1 MRLDR
6 IGLSNYPPIRS
17 LEIEASSNVLIIAG
31 ANGSGKTRLKN
42 ALVYSFNQ
50 PGAPQASLTL
60 SATRREEEE
69 AWGVKSLTV
78 TAGQRSEALERYLS
92 TRRGAN
98 AYIGAVIQIDSDR
111 AVQPVRFEQY
121 TLATPDPDD
130 QDVNYSWYL
139 SPFIGR
145 WQEVVN
151 RIYRKLANR
160 DNKLAAFVK
169 ANPSRTGAEALE
181 ALPDPFLPYQ
191 DVFARLVPGKTLEP
205 IDPKAPR
212 EFHYRIGDGSPMP
225 FGSLSSGEQEVVK
238 IAFDL
243 IWKQVTHSIILL
255 DEPELHL
262 HPTLAFRLIET
273 LKYLGAG
280 TNQLVLFTHSAD
292 LISTYFSTGNV
303 FFIDS
308 TNAQSNQAQKLSTL
322 TTDHAA
328 VARSAGANLGL
339 FAVGKRIVFVEGNEA
354 SVDRLVY
361 HKVAQIAFPDA
372 YVMPVGSVENISA
385 LRSVIAELGQAI
397 FGIELFLI
405 RDRDG
410 LTDGLVRSLEE
421 NTRFR
426 CLRARHVENYLLDE
440 EVLADVAKALYLPAS
455 CCDPQRIGQSIRTI
469 ATASIM
475 PAVIWNVREH
485 IRIAGALAQP
495 TIRSPDRL
503 TLDEVIGQINNQVS
517 ASLSEVNLALG
528 QDALTE
534 TIKAEHGRLV
544 TALTTDAYKRLLPGK
559 IIFNRLCA
567 ELFNTEAARIREAY
581 IDLALRNR
589 REAVRDILEIF
600 ESFAALARASGTA
613 SRS

>member
-17 LEIEASSNVLIIAG
+17 LEIDASSNVLIIAG

-42 ALVYSFNQ
+42 ALVYSFSQ
-50 PGAPQASLTL
+50 PNSPHASLTL
-60 SATRREEEE
+60 SATRPEEEE

-92 TRRGAN
+92 TRRGPN

-130 QDVNYSWYL
+130 QDVTYSWYL
-139 SPFIGR
+139 SQFIGR

-160 DNKLAAFVK
+160 DNKLAAFIK
-169 ANPSRTGAEALE
+169 ANPARTGAEALA

-191 DVFARLVPGKTLEP
+191 EVFGRLLPGKTLEP

-212 EFHYRIGDGSPMP
+212 EFHYRIADGSPMP

-243 IWKQVTHSIILL
+243 IWKQITHSIILL

-273 LKYLGAG
+273 LKDLGAG

-303 FFIDS
+303 FFIDN
-308 TNAQSNQAQKLSTL
+308 TTTESNQAQKLSTL
-322 TTDHAA
+322 TIDHAA

-372 YVMPVGSVENISA
+372 YVMPVGSVENITA
-385 LRSVIAELGQAI
+385 LRSVIGELGKAI

-421 NTRFR
+421 NKRFR

-440 EVLADVAKALYLPAS
+440 NVLADVAKALYLPAICS
-455 CCDPQRIGQSIRTI
+455 DPQRIGQSIRNI
-469 ATASIM
+469 ATASLM

-485 IRIAGALAQP
+485 IRIAGALDQP
-495 TIRSPDRL
+495 VIRSPERL
-503 TLDEVIGQINNQVS
+503 SLDEVIGEVNNQVS
-517 ASLSEVNLALG
+517 ASLSKVSLELG
-528 QDALTE
+528 QNPLTE
-534 TIKAEHGRLV
+534 AIKAEHARLV
-544 TALTTDAYKRLLPGK
+544 TALNSDAFKRLLPGK
-559 IIFNRLCA
+559 IIFRRLCA
-567 ELFNTEAARIREAY
+567 EFFNTEAARIREAY
-581 IDLALRNR
+581 IDLALRSR
-589 REAVRDILEIF
+589 RDAVRDILEIF
-600 ESFAALARASGTA
+600 ESFAAVAQAARV
-613 SRS
+613 RS